1 MTEKANIAKIAWAFL
16 LRITRCVMN
25 DLIFQDINL
34 IYFFEFLFYMY
45 YVWWSLY
52 FHTSWYFTK
61 FEPFVI
67 LYTKFVIHE
76 KICYHPHIAKS
87 TDIAKSAQ
95 NRRILKIMFIWF
107 IFRMFVFKSLQYTS
121 EKNILKISLTI

>member
-67 LYTKFVIHE
+67 LFTKFVIHE